1 MKAIANNCEHIGVFL
16 SIENGESTEEG
27 VSVTATDSDSESQPE
42 ANQSKLSVK
51 LNDPSIIKDLLAHRD
66 IICLPFQRLASARY
80 MFTFEILN
88 LLLCFFLSSFLPLH
102 PFFLFFLSSF
112 LPFFLFLAFLF
123 SFFPILFLSSS
134 TFCSLFIFC
143 SLPSFSLKYII
154 LEKYNSC
161 RTSELNVFHEDEI
174 TGIWKPSLV
183 RISSSLFRL
192 YSLPLSLIPNFL
204 NIVSTPVVPSY
215 LMFSCILVYFPKD
228 FRKRKSP

>member
-1 MKAIANNCEHIGVFL
+1 M
-16 SIENGESTEEG
+16 ST
-27 VSVTATDSDSESQPE
+27 VSKISQCKVYVYIWNFE
-42 ANQSKLSVK
+42 FTS
-51 LNDPSIIKDLLAHRD
+51 LL
-66 IICLPFQRLASARY
+66 LPFFL
-80 MFTFEILN
+80 
-88 LLLCFFLSSFLPLH
+88 FFLSSFLPLH

-123 SFFPILFLSSS
+123 SFFPISLLSSS

-228 FRKRKSP
+228 FRKRKSPWTKRNKWFIDSKWKTRIRSYYFKNCSRRLNCFC